1 MSTSA
6 EAADRWFRRF
16 APSPEPVA
24 GAPALLVCFPH
35 AGGSA
40 SFYHPFAREFAGVCE
55 VVAVQYP
62 GRQDRRT
69 EPPCTDLEALAD
81 LVYGVLPLEPE
92 RPVVLFGHS
101 MGAVLAYEVARRLE
115 RDGTGPAVLIVSG
128 RRAPST
134 RRHEEVHRRSDDVLL
149 AEVAGLSGTSS
160 ALLEDEELRRMILP
174 PLRADYRAIETYRYR
189 PGPPLACPISVLTG
203 DRDPRV
209 SAAEAEAWRDHTG
222 GGFRLRTLP
231 GGHFYLNER
240 RAEVAAAV
248 TADLADFAAARSS
261 GPR

>member
-6 EAADRWFRRF
+6 EVADRWFRRF
-16 APSPEPVA
+16 APSTEP
-24 GAPALLVCFPH
+24 GAAASARLVCFPH

-40 SFYHPFAREFAGVCE
+40 SFYHPLAQELAGVCE

-62 GRQDRRT
+62 GRQDRRA
-69 EPPCTDLEALAD
+69 ELPCTDLEALAD
-81 LVYGVLPLEPE
+81 LVHDALPRVPE
-92 RPVVLFGHS
+92 RPLALFGHS
-101 MGAVLAYEVARRLE
+101 MGAVLAYEVARRLQ
-115 RDGTGPAVLIVSG
+115 RDGAGPALLIVSG

-134 RRHEEVHRRSDDVLL
+134 HRHEEVHRGSDDALL
-149 AEVAGLSGTSS
+149 AEVAGLSGTS
-160 ALLEDEELRRMILP
+160 ATLLEDEELRRMILP
-174 PLRADYRAIETYRYR
+174 PLRADYRAIETYRHR
-189 PGPPLACPISVLTG
+189 PGASLACPISVLTG

-222 GGFRLRTLP
+222 DGFRLRTLP

-248 TADLADFAAARSS
+248 TADLAGFAAAQ
-261 GPR
+261 